1 MTAALVPIL
10 PLARSSGYNPRRFT
24 DARGHQSMIKVLRF
38 ANEKYPWFL
47 AITMGF
53 IAISFIVGMGWWGF
67 GEHSGTVVA
76 TVGDLSIS
84 QDEFKRAYENTY
96 RFYKDKVPGDF
107 KDETIKQY
115 VVEQLVDNRVWLIAA
130 KNLGLTIADEDLRD
144 SIMQIP
150 EFQKN
155 GTFDPEHYQRLLA
168 ANHLTPSMFESM
180 QAKELLSARARIM
193 VSDAVTLT
201 PAELAEAQ
209 ALTLRQPDPD
219 PAKAA
224 AAKDRAIQDVLF
236 QKQQRAL
243 IAYTQSLKATLPITI
258 RRELL

>member
-1 MTAALVPIL
+1 
-10 PLARSSGYNPRRFT
+10 
-24 DARGHQSMIKVLRF
+24 MIKVLRF

-47 AITMGF
+47 AVIMGF
-53 IAISFIVGMGWWGF
+53 IAITFIVGMGWWGF
-67 GEHSGTVVA
+67 GEQRGSVVA
-76 TVGDLSIS
+76 TVGDLTISI
-84 QDEFKRAYENTY
+84 DEFKRAYENTY
-96 RFYKDKVPGDF
+96 RFYKEKLPGDF

-130 KNLGLTIADEDLRD
+130 KNMGLIVADEDLRD

-150 EFQKN
+150 EFQRN
-155 GTFDPEHYQRLLA
+155 GSFDPEHYQRLLA
-168 ANHLTPSMFESM
+168 ANHLTPSMFESI
-180 QAKELLSARARIM
+180 QAKELLSTRARIM
-193 VSDAVTLT
+193 VGDAITLT
-201 PAELAEAQ
+201 PTELAEAQ

-243 IAYTQSLKATLPITI
+243 VAYTQSLKATLPISI
-258 RRELL
+258 HRELL

>member
-1 MTAALVPIL
+1 
-10 PLARSSGYNPRRFT
+10 
-24 DARGHQSMIKVLRF
+24 MIKVLRF

-53 IAISFIVGMGWWGF
+53 IAITFIVGMGWWGF
-67 GEHSGTVVA
+67 GEQTGSVVA

-84 QDEFKRAYENTY
+84 SEEFKRAYENTY
-96 RFYKDKVPGDF
+96 RFYKEKVPGEF

-115 VVEQLVDNRVWLIAA
+115 VVEQLVDHRVWLIAA
-130 KNLGLTIADEDLRD
+130 HNMGLSVSNEDLRA

-150 EFQKN
+150 EFQRN
-155 GTFDPEHYQRLLA
+155 GRFDAEHYRRLLA
-168 ANHLTPSMFESM
+168 ANHLTPSMFEAV
-180 QAKELLSARARIM
+180 QAKELLSLKARLV
-193 VSDAVTLT
+193 VSEAVALT

-209 ALTLRQPDPD
+209 ALMLRQPDPD

-236 QKQQRAL
+236 QKQQRTLA
-243 IAYTQSLKATLPITI
+243 AYAQSLKATLPIAI